1 MTELL
6 AAISFGEMADKVGI
20 LQIKRERIREPQK
33 RANVETQLAE
43 LAPLLFGRAAE
54 VAGFAELF
62 ARLKAINERLWDI
75 EDALRRHDRQNDFG
89 QEFVRLARA
98 VYLTNDE
105 RAGVKRELD
114 VLFGSR
120 FVEEK
125 SYGGHNPSDS

>member
-6 AAISFGEMADKVGI
+6 APISFGEAADKVGI
-20 LQIKRERIREPQK
+20 LQIKRERIRAPEK
-33 RANVETQLAE
+33 RANVEAQLAH
-43 LAPLLFGRAAE
+43 LAPLLFARAAE
-54 VAGFAELF
+54 VPEFAELF

-75 EDALRRHDRQNDFG
+75 EDALRRHEQQQDFG
-89 QEFVRLARA
+89 PEFVRLARA
-98 VYLTNDE
+98 VYRTNDE

-125 SYGGHNPSDS
+125 CYGPSGE

>member
-6 AAISFGEMADKVGI
+6 APISFGEAADKVSI
-20 LQIKRERIREPQK
+20 LQIKCERIRAPEK
-33 RANVETQLAE
+33 RANVEAQLAE
-43 LAPLLFGRAAE
+43 LAPLLFVRAAE

-62 ARLKAINERLWDI
+62 ARLKAINERLWEI
-75 EDALRRHDRQNDFG
+75 EDALRRHEQQQDFG
-89 QEFVRLARA
+89 PEFVRLARA

-114 VLFGSR
+114 MLFGSR

-125 SYGGHNPSDS
+125 CYGSSGD

>member
-6 AAISFGEMADKVGI
+6 APVSFGEMADKVGI

-33 RANVETQLAE
+33 RASVEAQLAE
-43 LAPLLFGRAAE
+43 LGPLLFGRAAE

-75 EDALRRHDRQNDFG
+75 EDALRRHERQNDFG
-89 QEFVRLARA
+89 PEFVRLARA

-114 VLFGSR
+114 VLLGSR

-125 SYGGHNPSDS
+125 SYGGSDASAD